1 LQGVLTKLLK
11 NNPSF
16 SLESEKQ
23 QTLNSTS
30 SPSRTMNNPSEQF
43 SAANATAHKQTE
55 PDTPIYG
62 APAAKRAKRVTR
74 QTLLERKRR
83 GERFSCL
90 TAYDATMAQIL
101 DEAGID
107 LILVGDSVGN
117 VVQGLE
123 TTIPVT
129 LDEIIYHTKAVLRGV
144 SRAMVVGDM
153 PFMSYQ
159 ISPEE
164 AFRNA
169 GRLMKEAGASAVKL
183 EGGRR
188 VLDIVA
194 HISEAGIPVMG
205 HLGLTPQSIHQFG
218 SYRTR
223 GTDKKEAEQILRDAK
238 DLEKAGCFAIVLEK
252 IPADLARIITESL
265 TIPTIGIGA
274 GIHCDGQI
282 LVYTDMLGITN
293 EFQPRFVR
301 RYDVLRERMLDA
313 VGRYIADVRSG
324 SFPSDEESY

>member
-1 LQGVLTKLLK
+1 MSDPTKQFAPK
-11 NNPSF
+11 PAVPQQAKT
-16 SLESEKQ
+16 ES
-23 QTLNSTS
+23 
-30 SPSRTMNNPSEQF
+30 
-43 SAANATAHKQTE
+43 
-55 PDTPIYG
+55 DTPIYG
-62 APAAKRAKRVTR
+62 TPAVRRTKHVTR
-74 QTLLERKRR
+74 QTLLERKKR

-90 TAYDATMAQIL
+90 TAYDATMAQIF

-107 LILVGDSVGN
+107 LLLVGDSVAN
-117 VVQGLE
+117 VVQGHE

-144 SRAMVVGDM
+144 SRAMVVADM

-188 VLDIVA
+188 VLEIVA

-238 DLEKAGCFAIVLEK
+238 DLERAGCFAIVLEK
-252 IPADLARIITESL
+252 IPSELAQQITESL

-274 GIHCDGQI
+274 GVHCDGQI

-293 EFQPRFVR
+293 DFQPRFVR
-301 RYDVLRERMLDA
+301 RYDVMRERMLEA
-313 VGRYIADVRSG
+313 VGQYINDVRTAT
-324 SFPSDEESY
+324 FPSDEESY